1 MIEFDN
7 ITFIYDNKPLM
18 QHFSCCISSGEK
30 VVLYGPS
37 GHGKSTLL
45 ASVAGFV
52 LPDEGSIRINGKVLD
67 NVAIQQIRRITAWLP
82 QEFTLP
88 FETVEELI
96 AAPFRL
102 KINQPSKP
110 TKETI
115 LNHFARLGLEP
126 ELYEKRSIEIS
137 GGQRQRIML
146 MITALLNKKIVLLDE
161 PTSALDPDSISLI
174 IDYIHA
180 MRDRSD
186 GVARHSLH
194 RGVRPKN
201 IHRRLIME
209 TINIGYGHMALGFLL
224 LIIPTY
230 FLYRY
235 RTGLVK
241 DTLIA
246 ALRMTV
252 QLFLIGFYLEY
263 LFLWDKLWINLLWIL
278 LMIIIA
284 SSTALKR
291 THLPVRTLFMTVSV
305 AFLVSLLIIDFYFLG
320 LVVRPEK
327 IFTARYFIPISGMIL
342 GNMLSANVIALNSFY
357 GSLNRERQLYLYLL
371 GNGASPSEA
380 LTPFMREALIKSFN
394 PTIASMAVMGLIALP
409 GTMTGQILG
418 GSSPSVAIKYQIMLM
433 ITIFA
438 SSLISVLLT
447 LWISRKKTFDK
458 YGMTKF

>member
-96 AAPFRL
+96 TAPFRL

-146 MITALLNKKIVLLDE
+146 AVAALLNKPLIVIDE
-161 PTSALDPDSISLI
+161 PTSALDTGSTDKVL
-174 IDYIHA
+174 A
-180 MRDRSD
+180 FF
-186 GVARHSLH
+186 
-194 RGVRPKN
+194 
-201 IHRRLIME
+201 RRQAEKGAAVLAVS
-209 TINIGYGHMALGFLL
+209 HD
-224 LIIPTY
+224 
-230 FLYRY
+230 
-235 RTGLVK
+235 K
-241 DTLIA
+241 D
-246 ALRMTV
+246 
-252 QLFLIGFYLEY
+252 
-263 LFLWDKLWINLLWIL
+263 
-278 LMIIIA
+278 
-284 SSTALKR
+284 
-291 THLPVRTLFMTVSV
+291 
-305 AFLVSLLIIDFYFLG
+305 
-320 LVVRPEK
+320 
-327 IFTARYFIPISGMIL
+327 
-342 GNMLSANVIALNSFY
+342 
-357 GSLNRERQLYLYLL
+357 
-371 GNGASPSEA
+371 
-380 LTPFMREALIKSFN
+380 
-394 PTIASMAVMGLIALP
+394 
-409 GTMTGQILG
+409 
-418 GSSPSVAIKYQIMLM
+418 
-433 ITIFA
+433 FA
-438 SSLISVLLT
+438 SGCHYLIEL
-447 LWISRKKTFDK
+447 
-458 YGMTKF
+458 